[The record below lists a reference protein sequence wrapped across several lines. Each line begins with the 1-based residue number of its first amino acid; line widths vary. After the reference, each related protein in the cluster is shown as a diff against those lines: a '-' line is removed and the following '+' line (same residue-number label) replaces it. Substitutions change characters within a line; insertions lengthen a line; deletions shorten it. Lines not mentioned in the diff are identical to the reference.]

1 MTLVQDLRYAARTL
15 LKSPGFTAVA
25 ALSLASV
32 VRQKFVNGVFRLV
45 PDARAEPRI
54 LIG

>member
-1 MTLVQDLRYAARTL
+1 MRQKFVNGVFRLAPDARAE
-15 LKSPGFTAVA
+15 PRIP
-25 ALSLASV
+25 SV
-32 VRQKFVNGVFRLV
+32 VRQKFVNGVFRLA